1 MFVNVGDIE
10 KQDEETVF
18 IRIYYSNAEL
28 EILNKLLGS
37 HLSIAEWITV
47 VVKSNGIEK
56 IVVYSE
62 ADNYEYDITYL
73 YSENSKL
80 LILSYA
86 LLQQ

>member
-18 IRIYYSNAEL
+18 IRIYYSNSEL

-37 HLSIAEWITV
+37 HLSITEWITI
-47 VVKSNGIEK
+47 VVKPNGIEK
-56 IVVYSE
+56 IVAYSE